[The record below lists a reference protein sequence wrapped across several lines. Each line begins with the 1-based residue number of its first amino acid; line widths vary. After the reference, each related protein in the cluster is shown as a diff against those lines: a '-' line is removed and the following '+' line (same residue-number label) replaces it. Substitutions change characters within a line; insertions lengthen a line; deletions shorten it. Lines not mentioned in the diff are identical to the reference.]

1 MQTLSTLC
9 FPVFRCL
16 IVASVSFFWCFS
28 FFLCFCFLYVTLCV
42 SVCMCGTSG
51 TYIVIIIN
59 QLINQ
64 VWLPFLPSS
73 PAISDYEQP
82 LLSLLTCKVLG
93 SKKVVVVVKELQLQ
107 KEGGSVLTLTFFR
120 IVHVKNSLLLV
131 NKLIQFY
138 ERSLFPHEN
147 KSVIIAPFDCPLVV
161 PENSTCLPHCRG
173 IELLPSP

>member
-1 MQTLSTLC
+1 MLFSGFPLFNSGILSLLLVLH
-9 FPVFRCL
+9 VFFFS
-16 IVASVSFFWCFS
+16 SVF
-28 FFLCFCFLYVTLCV
+28 FFLYLALCV

-73 PAISDYEQP
+73 PAISDYEQH

-107 KEGGSVLTLTFFR
+107 KGGGSVLTLTFFW

-138 ERSLFPHEN
+138 ERSLFPM
-147 KSVIIAPFDCPLVV
+147 KTKVWL
-161 PENSTCLPHCRG
+161 
-173 IELLPSP
+173 